1 MIVEQRDEK
10 KEKKKGQRDKET
22 TPLFTLKN
30 LPPGDQY

>member
-10 KEKKKGQRDKET
+10 KKKIKRTRDKET